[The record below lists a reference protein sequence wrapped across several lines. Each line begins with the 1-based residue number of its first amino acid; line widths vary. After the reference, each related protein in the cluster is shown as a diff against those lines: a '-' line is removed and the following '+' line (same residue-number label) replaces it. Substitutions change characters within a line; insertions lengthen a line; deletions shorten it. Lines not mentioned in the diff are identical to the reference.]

1 MGLLSALGLSAPKAG
16 QQAAHGGTWASHDAK
31 EAALEKWRSVRLDAV
46 TMLRALAS
54 EAAAEK
60 DSESAKAVLE
70 TNAVIKQLSGDPAS
84 AQQVQELKRWLADDD
99 VVADVC
105 AMDRDIR
112 QPLLAALASVEASL
126 AAS

>member
-1 MGLLSALGLSAPKAG
+1 MGLLSALGLTAPKAG
-16 QQAAHGGTWASHDAK
+16 QQAAHGDAAGSRDAK

-126 AAS
+126 SAS